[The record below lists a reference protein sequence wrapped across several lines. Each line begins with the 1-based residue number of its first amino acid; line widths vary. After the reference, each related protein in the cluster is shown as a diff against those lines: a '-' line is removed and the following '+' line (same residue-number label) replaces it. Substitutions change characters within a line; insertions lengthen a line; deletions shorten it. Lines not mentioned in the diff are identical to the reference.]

1 MRLEVIGAGLG
12 KSAQVEP
19 LIQQPA
25 FRKATRNMALAFA
38 AADAALAV
46 IDRETLPAHAPENA
60 LVLGTCFG
68 ELDTTREFLDGFYEQ
83 KLARPLLFQSS
94 LHNAT
99 TGFLAIQLK
108 LTGPSFTLTR
118 GVSSG
123 LAALELA
130 AALCSSGAC
139 KTCLV
144 LSVEARITGLE
155 TLLRPHQVQNED
167 DGAAALLIGVEGAAA
182 ALGAVPRAHLENAD
196 TLVPGF
202 AGDFEVDATPQ
213 LAAPLATCP
222 VNHLATSLLG
232 SDAAQGQLDLQGHTE
247 PRVLRWRRVA
257 P

>member
-12 KSAQVEP
+12 SANQVDA

-38 AADAALAV
+38 ATEAALSTIA
-46 IDRETLPAHAPENA
+46 RERLQVHAAQNA

-118 GVSSG
+118 GASSG

-130 AALCSSGAC
+130 ATLCSSGVC

-144 LSVEARITGLE
+144 LSVEAHITGLE
-155 TLLRPHQVQNED
+155 PLLQGHQSSGADE
-167 DGAAALLIGVEGAAA
+167 GAAALLIGAEGAAA
-182 ALGAVPRAHLENAD
+182 TLGAVPRAYLENAD
-196 TLVPGF
+196 ILVPGL
-202 AGDFEVDATPQ
+202 AGDCEVDTTAQ
-213 LAAPLATCP
+213 LAAPLAACP
-222 VNHLATSLLG
+222 VTQL
-232 SDAAQGQLDLQGHTE
+232 AAQLASSTATRGQLPLQGGVE
-247 PRVLRWRRVA
+247 RVLGWRRA
-257 P
+257 

>member
-1 MRLEVIGAGLG
+1 MKLAVFGLG
-12 KSAQVEP
+12 LGAAHHVEA
-19 LIQQPA
+19 LIETPA

-38 AADAALAV
+38 AADAALST
-46 IDRETLPAHAPENA
+46 IDRVQLQAQTSENA

-83 KLARPLLFQSS
+83 NLARPLLFQSS

-118 GVSSG
+118 GASSG

-130 AALCSSGAC
+130 ASLCSIDMC
-139 KTCLV
+139 KTALV

-155 TLLRPHQVQNED
+155 PLLHSHGARGADE
-167 DGAAALLIGVEGAAA
+167 GAAALLIGVEGAAA
-182 ALGAVPRAHLENAD
+182 ALGATPVAYLENAD
-196 TLVPGF
+196 ALVPGH
-202 AGDFEVDATPQ
+202 AGDSDLDATTQ

-222 VNHLATSLLG
+222 VTQLATQLLG
-232 SDAAQGQLDLQGHTE
+232 ATAAEGQLPLQGE
-247 PRVLRWRRVA
+247 PGRVLRWRRA
-257 P
+257 